1 MDIIVLFFLCKYI
14 YKKAVKKGLPPTHWI
29 FYFLSLWFFGFF
41 IGINIASLFYVIDK
55 NNILSKFKKD
65 FFKKF
70 EKHFTVNLPNLRRTD
85 SNRIEP
91 NVTKI
96 AERNK
101 SNSLFLSSLEL
112 IERLM

>member
-55 NNILSKFKKD
+55 NNILSITPFALIAYPISFAGFNIIKTILDKKPD
-65 FFKKF
+65 A
-70 EKHFTVNLPNLRRTD
+70 
-85 SNRIEP
+85 SNQDAKTLK
-91 NVTKI
+91 NH
-96 AERNK
+96 
-101 SNSLFLSSLEL
+101 
-112 IERLM
+112 

>member
-55 NNILSKFKKD
+55 NNILSITPFALIAYPISFAGFHIIKTILDKKPD
-65 FFKKF
+65 A
-70 EKHFTVNLPNLRRTD
+70 
-85 SNRIEP
+85 SNQDA
-91 NVTKI
+91 KI
-96 AERNK
+96 LKNH
-101 SNSLFLSSLEL
+101 
-112 IERLM
+112 

>member
-55 NNILSKFKKD
+55 NNILSITPFALIAYPISFAGFHIIKTILDKK
-65 FFKKF
+65 
-70 EKHFTVNLPNLRRTD
+70 TD
-85 SNRIEP
+85 ASNQDAKTLK
-91 NVTKI
+91 NH
-96 AERNK
+96 
-101 SNSLFLSSLEL
+101 
-112 IERLM
+112 